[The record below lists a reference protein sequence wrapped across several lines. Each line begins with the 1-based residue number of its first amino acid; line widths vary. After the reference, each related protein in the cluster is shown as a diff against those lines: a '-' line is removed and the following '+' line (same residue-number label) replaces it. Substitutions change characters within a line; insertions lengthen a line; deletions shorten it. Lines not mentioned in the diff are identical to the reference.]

1 MILKSPMNALHN
13 VTNPYQGPGETC
25 PMFVQRLLLR
35 SQTLATVLYEKY
47 GYIHVQQVV
56 ICFNPVTTALLEW
69 ADEIICVEQEVDVQ
83 LMNDIRLLVNQGL
96 WVEEDIDEIRRKT
109 ITLDIPDIYETY
121 EPTLQRI
128 IIEQYG
134 KQLMKNNFNINL
146 ENIQSLH
153 RLQLLQLHFFW

>member
-13 VTNPYQGPGETC
+13 VTNPYQGPEKRVMLC
-25 PMFVQRLLLR
+25 SASLLR

-47 GYIHVQQVV
+47 GYNTRSAGVSD
-56 ICFNPVTTALLEW
+56 CFNPVNTALLEW

-109 ITLDIPDIYETY
+109 ITLDIPDIYERMNS
-121 EPTLQRI
+121 TLQRI
-128 IIEQYG
+128 IIEQYEEA
-134 KQLMKNNFNINL
+134 IN
-146 ENIQSLH
+146 EK
-153 RLQLLQLHFFW
+153 